1 MCTPWSTIH
10 LCLSTSGK
18 MNNLVEVSVD
28 TSSNPVTVDC
38 RFLDGFQGQEQCT
51 ITYGTEP
58 NSLTESATS
67 AQFGGAGDTVT
78 VALSS
83 LQFLP
88 DTTYYYTVTTGGT
101 AQVVGYFRSGMSMHF
116 RNFRLT

>member
-1 MCTPWSTIH
+1 
-10 LCLSTSGK
+10 
-18 MNNLVEVSVD
+18 MNNLIEVSID
-28 TSSNPVTVDC
+28 TSSDPVTVEC

-78 VALSS
+78 VSLSS
-83 LQFLP
+83 LQFSP
-88 DTTYYYTVTTGGT
+88 DATYYYTVTAGAVAQAVGT
-101 AQVVGYFRSGMSMHF
+101 FRSSMYMLATLAGTQ
-116 RNFRLT
+116 RA